1 MRQPSEAFEQRRIQ
15 AVWRQR
21 AGRLSQRPMA
31 AEAGQ
36 DSWPVMVLGL
46 ALERYG
52 IKLSDVEEVLPPI
65 HVTPLPG
72 AAAMFSGVINV
83 HGEIRPVM
91 DLRRLLGMDA
101 LPGGNR
107 PRVIV
112 LCQEGRRMG
121 LQIDSVE
128 QIRWI
133 GSRELQSDGN
143 SGRSRYMQGSTK
155 DLLML
160 IDTAAL
166 FAELRVG
173 AAA

>member
-1 MRQPSEAFEQRRIQ
+1 MRAEMEQGRME
-15 AVWRQR
+15 AVWRER
-21 AGRLSQRPMA
+21 AGRLSERPAA

-36 DSWPVMVLGL
+36 DFRPVMVLGIG
-46 ALERYG
+46 AERYAVE
-52 IKLSDVEEVLPPI
+52 LRDVQEVLPP
-65 HVTPLPG
+65 VRATPVPG
-72 AAAMFSGVINV
+72 AAAMFAGVINV

-101 LPGGNR
+101 VPGGDR

-112 LCQEGRRMG
+112 LCKEGRQMG

-133 GSRELQSDGN
+133 GSRDLEADDN
-143 SGRSRYMQGSTK
+143 SGRSRYITGSTK

-160 IDTAAL
+160 INTEAL
-166 FAELRVG
+166 LAELQMGV
-173 AAA
+173 AT

>member
-1 MRQPSEAFEQRRIQ
+1 MRAEMEQGRME
-15 AVWRQR
+15 AVWRER
-21 AGRLSQRPMA
+21 ASRLSERPAA

-36 DSWPVMVLGL
+36 DFRPVMVLGIG
-46 ALERYG
+46 AERYAVE
-52 IKLSDVEEVLPPI
+52 LRDVQEVLPP
-65 HVTPLPG
+65 VRATPVPG
-72 AAAMFSGVINV
+72 AAAMFAGVINV

-101 LPGGNR
+101 VPGGDR

-112 LCQEGRRMG
+112 LCKEGRQMG

-133 GSRELQSDGN
+133 GSRDLEADDN
-143 SGRSRYMQGSTK
+143 SGRSRYITGSTK

-160 IDTAAL
+160 INTEAL
-166 FAELRVG
+166 LAELQMGV
-173 AAA
+173 AT